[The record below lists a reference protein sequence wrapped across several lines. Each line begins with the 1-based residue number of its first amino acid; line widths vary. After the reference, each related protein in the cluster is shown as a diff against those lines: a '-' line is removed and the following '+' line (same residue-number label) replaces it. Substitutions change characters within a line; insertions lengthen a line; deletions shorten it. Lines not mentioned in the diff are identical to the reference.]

1 MCLAVLAVDW
11 FELEQVQALEVLAEV
26 AAEAVELEPVA
37 PITAHQA
44 GRRRGPVAVIH
55 HKRGRPPGQAT
66 TPLKAGGTQT
76 PPALPA
82 RPSQQPA
89 GIRRRDTPSE
99 LSAGDC
105 RAAPETPPGCA
116 GTR

>member
-66 TPLKAGGTQT
+66 TP
-76 PPALPA
+76 
-82 RPSQQPA
+82 
-89 GIRRRDTPSE
+89 
-99 LSAGDC
+99 
-105 RAAPETPPGCA
+105 
-116 GTR
+116 